1 MTVRTSLSEELCPV
15 ARSLDIL
22 GDPWSLLILR
32 EIFAGN
38 RRFDGLKNE
47 LGISDPVL
55 SKRLQRLVEEGLLD
69 RAPYGGSVRPR
80 VEYVLTDVGEDTLP
94 VLHALARWG
103 RRHTT
108 SPIPGRGNLSVEC
121 VVCGT
126 QSENADW
133 CQTCAAPLDRQR
145 TGWRR
150 TSDPSKL
157 IALGAS

>member
-80 VEYVLTDVGEDTLP
+80 VEYILTDVGEDTLP

-103 RRHTT
+103 RRVKCRN
-108 SPIPGRGNLSVEC
+108 GRNE
-121 VVCGT
+121 
-126 QSENADW
+126 
-133 CQTCAAPLDRQR
+133 
-145 TGWRR
+145 
-150 TSDPSKL
+150 
-157 IALGAS
+157 